1 MTHGQSREDVRVTSL
16 TVLLLLST
24 AISGCLNVPVE
35 GCEGAECFPLESED
49 LSDMLSDPATFDV
62 LALAVS
68 HDRLRIV
75 TTTTFENQGQFAEVR
90 WDVAKDD
97 SAQLRSIA
105 MRMTIGTNTIDN
117 EVIEGQEM
125 TNVRVEGDWY
135 EGRDE
140 VPEYTDPFLEL
151 AQLAGEQPGG
161 FWPPFTFDTTAV
173 ADLTWTISGDPTST
187 QQIASA
193 NNDTHT
199 IIIELMGSPPMITG
213 IETYSGE
220 EETFILSVTKDDS
233 VSIELQEGLPRT
245 PVSFSIDTQP
255 IQVGDMTVWYGEV
268 PEEMSTEIDPS
279 ELQFH
284 GILTED
290 EEASSVAMMTLDEES
305 ANITLSDGTWWDF
318 TWLDFPMPGYFSP
331 GDLYQIRTNSTGDI
345 DVAIFD
351 SWANQ
356 WTGGPLLN

>member
-1 MTHGQSREDVRVTSL
+1 MRGVALATF
-16 TVLLLLST
+16 LLLCPLL
-24 AISGCLNVPVE
+24 AGCLSLPGDDCPE
-35 GCEGAECFPLESED
+35 DGCFPLNSSAFSEF
-49 LSDMLSDPATFDV
+49 LSSPGAFDV
-62 LALAVS
+62 LAYAQE
-68 HDRLRIV
+68 HERLRV
-75 TTTTFENQGQFAEVR
+75 ETSTTYDNQGQFAEIH
-90 WDVAKDD
+90 WNVAKDD
-97 SAQLRSIA
+97 VAQLRSIA
-105 MRMTIGTNTIDN
+105 MRFTVGISSLDS
-117 EVIEGQEM
+117 EVIEGQQT
-125 TNVRVEGDWY
+125 TNIRVGGDWY

-161 FWPPFTFDTTAV
+161 FWPPFAFDTTAV

-356 WTGGPLLN
+356 WTGGPLAN